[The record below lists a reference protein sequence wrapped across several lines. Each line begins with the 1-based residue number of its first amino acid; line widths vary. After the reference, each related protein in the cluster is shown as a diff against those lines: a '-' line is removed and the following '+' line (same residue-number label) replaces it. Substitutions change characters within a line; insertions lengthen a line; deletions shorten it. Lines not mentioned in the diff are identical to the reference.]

1 MAEELTQNA
10 QGEWKLKVSHDKRGI
25 NLSIPVE
32 LTYDEITKQINVTD
46 TTKEYM
52 TGWFTDVGVAIN
64 PSEIKKSPT
73 AYTKD
78 YVKYKITYKF
88 DEIHPYDGSGDGGG
102 DGGGGDDDDPGH
114 IVGISLAVV
123 PASVGAAGGDNVAV
137 LQVRSTTAWTIS
149 KSAGFATLSQTA
161 GTGDADIEI
170 SLTKYTDTTE
180 DRTVSFTGKTSGS
193 VQKTSTATL
202 TQRKASDEEP
212 RISLS
217 VSPSTISSAGGNNV
231 VILDVQSNTSWT
243 ITKNKSFVT
252 LGQTAGTGNAQI
264 NVSVEENTDSS
275 NNRKVTFTGKTTG
288 SDQRTATAE
297 LTQEKASGSIE
308 PVYSLVV
315 SVAEGYD
322 TTIDSEG
329 TTKLIATYYDGLGGS
344 TAVTDMAEW
353 LIITGAGYIN
363 LDATTN
369 PVTVTGRG
377 NATDHSQQTKV
388 MARYSNLS
396 DDIEIIVLQNPEIPP
411 YISLEDEDDISRFLD
426 IVCTGLSPAYEIGVS
441 SNVAWRARL
450 TDIDD
455 DYWLHVSYNATTVTV
470 SIDANVDPYSG
481 EGGEPR
487 TSSFIIEAVNPDLEI
502 QPITVQISQASC
514 PDRIN
519 VPDKDAFVF
528 SCDGPAS
535 YTRTIEAWDDVEWR
549 IEPVYGEYQ
558 TEDWFSVS
566 PLTGVGNGSFT
577 VTILT
582 DNYDNRNRASGHLYF
597 YTGSPETRVDWEVDV
612 KQEPTPFFEVTG
624 TTAHF
629 SSEGGNGATIR
640 VETNMPI
647 TAETTESWIK
657 ELTVGNNVRVVGG
670 KSYTEVTFNVDENT
684 SRESG
689 RNGDIVITSLYDGP
703 CGSLG
708 SATVSVTQDASTAT
722 TATFIKIRKIT
733 EPSTTWHQEVEYGIN
748 EADAST
754 KYMDFILWADGKCK
768 LTNLTKDFVTDVQV
782 LDVNGSIE
790 IDITDGTPF
799 DLIGTGR
806 FRVVYGDAF
815 IGSEKSLSLRFEV
828 NEPGAI
834 VGSDEKVT
842 LELTQERDYP
852 IGVTGVSIENVGPH
866 IVPNTT
872 DGPGSSCD
880 WNLTE
885 MWVQIYAETLYKSG
899 YRTHSSE
906 AIDNYIKR
914 EGNNTG
920 VDEEILT
927 LEVLNNPSTGT
938 KYCIILPDELHGGN
952 YHPTYDYP
960 FKIQFS
966 PNSGETQTS
975 DPWADGFRRDVIFK
989 LTYNDEDGNTA
1000 EQTFTVR
1007 VPYCYVAPGTQNVY
1021 LVDGGNYVDEMTL
1034 NPGVDTTVTIQ
1045 VTGLTNGET
1054 KLSFDCDESI
1064 TSSILTD
1071 FEVQNVSF
1079 DASSPLNEWTAD
1091 SDSATISFTRKSRDE
1106 FRFDIICNRT
1116 GYEEKILNV
1125 WFDVWE

>member
-10 QGEWKLKVSHDKRGI
+10 QGKWKLKVKHDKPGIGLSFDSVFKYRGI
-25 NLSIPVE
+25 AE
-32 LTYDEITKQINVTD
+32 TITVTD
-46 TTKEYM
+46 TDNEKLTE
-52 TGWFTDVGVAIN
+52 WSTDVGVAIN
-64 PSEIKKSPT
+64 PDEIT
-73 AYTKD
+73 ATPLSKVHNF
-78 YVKYKITYKF
+78 VKYNITYNF
-88 DEIHPYDGSGDGGG
+88 DEVHPYDGG
-102 DGGGGDDDDPGH
+102 DDPGDD
-114 IVGISLAVV
+114 IRISLAVV

-170 SLTKYTDTTE
+170 SLTKYTDTTK

-243 ITKNKSFVT
+243 ITKDKNFVT

-264 NVSVEENTDSS
+264 NISVEENTDSS
-275 NNRKVTFTGKTTG
+275 NSRKVTFTGKTTG
-288 SDQRTATAE
+288 SNQKTATAE

-322 TTIDSEG
+322 ATIDSEG

-396 DDIEIIVLQNPEIPP
+396 DDIEITVRQNPEIPP

-426 IVCTGLSPAYEIGVS
+426 IACTGLSPAYEIGVS

-450 TDIDD
+450 SDIDD
-455 DYWLHVSYNATTVTV
+455 EYWLHVSYDATTVTV
-470 SIDANVDPYSG
+470 SIDANVDPHSG

-487 TSSFIIEAVNPDLEI
+487 TSSFIIEAVNSDLGI
-502 QPITVQISQASC
+502 QPITVQISQESC

-528 SCDGPAS
+528 SCDGPSS

-566 PLTGVGNGSFT
+566 PLTGVGDGSFT

-582 DNYDNRNRASGHLYF
+582 DNYDNQNRASGHLYF
-597 YTGSPETRVDWEVDV
+597 YTGSPETRVDWEIDV

-624 TTAHF
+624 MTAHF
-629 SSEGGNGATIR
+629 SSEGGNSATIR

-703 CGSLG
+703 CGPLG
-708 SATVSVTQDASTAT
+708 SATVSVIQDASTAT

-733 EPSTTWHQEVEYGIN
+733 EPSTTWHQEIEYGTN

-799 DLIGTGR
+799 DLIGIGR

-828 NEPGAI
+828 NEPGTI
-834 VGSDEKVT
+834 VGSDEKVA

-852 IGVTGVSIENVGPH
+852 IGVTGVSIENVGPN

-906 AIDNYIKR
+906 AIDNYIKW
-914 EGNNTG
+914 EGNNAG
-920 VDEEILT
+920 VDEEMLT
-927 LEVLNNPSTGT
+927 LEVLNNPATGT

-966 PNSGETQTS
+966 PNSGETQT
-975 DPWADGFRRDVIFK
+975 GFRRDVQFR
-989 LTYNDEDGNTA
+989 LTYQDDDGNFA
-1000 EQTFTVR
+1000 QQDFTVR
-1007 VPYCYVAPGTQNVY
+1007 VPYCYVAPGEQDVCI
-1021 LVDGGNYVDEMTL
+1021 VDGNDCSEEITI
-1034 NPGVDTTVTIQ
+1034 NPEVNTTVEFQ
-1045 VTGLTNGET
+1045 LSGLIVGET
-1054 KLSFDCDESI
+1054 KLHFDGSDS
-1064 TSSILTD
+1064 LTD
-1071 FEVQNVSF
+1071 SIVSNF
-1079 DASSPLNEWTAD
+1079 MVNGEPLDVTDGNNSWTAD
-1091 SDSATISFTRKSRDE
+1091 IANPVISFTRLYGDE
-1106 FRFDIICNRT
+1106 FSVTIDCDRT
-1116 GYEEKILNV
+1116 GYSQKTLVV
-1125 WFDVWE
+1125 WLGEQ